1 MRISESEL
9 EIMRVI
15 WNMDHKVT
23 AQEIM
28 QEMAYKEWKIT
39 TVLTFLT
46 RLCDK
51 GILDFEKR
59 KGRTNYYF
67 PLMTK
72 ADYQS
77 MATANF
83 VDQIHGGSVES
94 LFAAL
99 CKGKNLKKADI
110 DELTKWMEEQ

>member
-9 EIMRVI
+9 EIMSVI
-15 WNMDHKVT
+15 WDMDHKVT

-28 QEMAYKEWKIT
+28 KTMEYKEWKIT

-51 GILDFEKR
+51 GVLDFEKR

-67 PLMTK
+67 PIMTR
-72 ADYQS
+72 ADYQR
-77 MATANF
+77 MATENF
-83 VDQIHGGSVES
+83 VDQIHGGSVQS

-99 CKGKNLKKADI
+99 CKAKDLKKSDI
-110 DELTKWMEEQ
+110 EELTQWLDEQ